1 MARPHAER
9 SRDVGLRMLATVAVA
24 VAYAIGSVPVAYVVG
39 RVAGGIDLREYGSG
53 STGASNVWQSV
64 SKWLTIPVGLAQIAQ
79 GLAGVLIAR
88 ATDHGDGVLVVA
100 GLAAVV
106 AHNWNPWLGFTGG
119 RGVGVAIGVLLG
131 ISPAAL
137 GVFIVVSLAGVALK
151 ANPQAVGLGMVLAPL
166 AALAAGQS
174 ATVVVGCALLTT
186 ILAAKRLTANGV
198 PEAQYAR
205 PSVWWTRLVYDRDT
219 RDRDAWVRRGL
230 RRDERQHGA

>member
-1 MARPHAER
+1 MSAII
-9 SRDVGLRMLATVAVA
+9 AVA
-24 VAYAIGSVPVAYVVG
+24 LSYAIGSVPVAYLAG
-39 RVAGGIDLREYGSG
+39 RFAGGIDLREYGSG
-53 STGASNVWQSV
+53 NAGASNVWQSV

-79 GLAGVLIAR
+79 GLASVLVAR
-88 ATDHGDGVLVVA
+88 AIDQGDGVLVAA

-106 AHNWNPWLGFTGG
+106 AHNWNPWLGFSGG
-119 RGVGVAIGVLLG
+119 RGIGVAIGVLLG
-131 ISPAAL
+131 ASLPAL

-151 ANPQAVGLGMVLAPL
+151 ANPQAVGLGMGLAPL
-166 AALAAGQS
+166 AAFAAGQS
-174 ATVVVGCALLTT
+174 GAIVAGCALLAA

-230 RRDERQHGA
+230 QREEREAQRT